1 MTRDQK
7 IDLFL
12 DEILSSEDRPV
23 PAEKDRPET
32 TTIPIERLH
41 PFPQQPYKVEDNKEM
56 KALVQSIREE
66 GILTPL
72 LVRRMDGSETEY
84 EVISGHRRLHAAGK
98 AGLKSVPVQIA
109 AMDRN
114 AAAIALVDSNL
125 HRERLL
131 PSEKAFAYKMKMD
144 AMKRQGRRTDLT
156 SDRVGPKLT
165 AAEIAESDSATQVK
179 RFIRL
184 THLLPE
190 LLTLLDEGKV
200 SFSVGVELS
209 FLDKPAQRQVLDAI
223 GANDCTPSYSQAVRL
238 HRACTRGTLTQR
250 MIERT
255 LSEEKPNQKEQIRL
269 RREDYAGFFP
279 SHYSAAQIEQDIR
292 KGLELLKRQRERDH
306 EPER

>member
-1 MTRDQK
+1 MK
-7 IDLFL
+7 KLYNYMNE
-12 DEILSSEDRPV
+12 DELIEELLSGIPKDTAQ
-23 PAEKDRPET
+23 PAPQA
-32 TTIPIERLH
+32 IPLERLH
-41 PFPQQPYKVEDNKEM
+41 RFPNHPYKVEDNGEM

-72 LVRRMDGSETEY
+72 LVRHMDGSTTEY
-84 EVISGHRRLHAAGK
+84 EVISGHRRAHAAK
-98 AGLKSVPVQIA
+98 LAGLETVPAFVV
-109 AMDRN
+109 AMNRN

-131 PSEKAFAYKMKMD
+131 PSEKAFAYKMKME

-165 AAEIAESDSATQVK
+165 AAKIAESDSATQVK
-179 RFIRL
+179 RYIRL

-190 LLTLLDEGKV
+190 LLVLLDEGKM